1 MQQSSGSIGSLAAA
15 LARAQVELINPEKSM
30 VATIRPEGR
39 GAAEQIFR
47 YAPLSDGLNIIRKT
61 LGQHEIATV
70 QSTLVDETA
79 GLIRLKTVLAHSSGE
94 WISSDWPVCPL
105 EDLASPKR
113 MGAALTYARRYA
125 LFALVGIAGE
135 DDLDAP
141 DLHVAEPVDPRG
153 THAVSH
159 HRPRP
164 NGGDGQLGQ
173 KSSAK
178 PRSEPSPAPADSG
191 LRRKLSAVLR
201 DQLLR
206 DVGNLNSAEGA
217 AVWAR
222 RILPAKNTLHE
233 ADARQV
239 EEAFEAKL
247 TAINGQSN
255 GASVGAGHDVPQAKP
270 TSGEVAPATLA
281 ATGQAAEA
289 IDKSKLVHP
298 ESRRIRDKDHLRFV
312 STQPCLI
319 CGRTPADPHHLR
331 FAQSRA
337 LGRKVSDEWVVALCR
352 GHHREV
358 HRHGDERGWWEKSGI
373 DPNVAARSLWLQSH
387 PIRSI

>member
-30 VATIRPEGR
+30 VATIRPEGK

-70 QSTLVDETA
+70 QSTSVDQTA
-79 GLIRLKTVLAHSSGE
+79 GLIRLNTVLAHSSGE

-141 DLHVAEPVDPRG
+141 DLHVAEPIDARG
-153 THAVSH
+153 AHAVSH

-164 NGGDGQLGQ
+164 NGGDGKLDQ
-173 KSSAK
+173 KPSAK
-178 PRSEPSPAPADSG
+178 PRAEPSPALADSG

-206 DVGNLNSAEGA
+206 DVGNLSSAEGA

-222 RILPAKNTLHE
+222 RILPAKNTLHA

-255 GASVGAGHDVPQAKP
+255 SASLGDGLEVPQAKL
-270 TSGEVAPATLA
+270 TSGEVAPARLA

-289 IDKSKLVHP
+289 IDKSDLVHP
-298 ESRRIRDKDHLRFV
+298 EPRRIRDKDHLRFV
-312 STQPCLI
+312 ATQPCLV

-358 HRHGDERGWWEKSGI
+358 HRHGDERAWWKKAGI
-373 DPNVAARSLWLQSH
+373 DPNVTARSLWLQSH
-387 PIRSI
+387 PTRSI

>member
-1 MQQSSGSIGSLAAA
+1 MEHSSGSIGSLAAA

-47 YAPLSDGLNIIRKT
+47 YAPLSDGLRIIRKT

-70 QSTLVDETA
+70 QSTSVDESV

-105 EDLASPKR
+105 EELASPRR

-141 DLHVAEPVDPRG
+141 DLHVAEPVDPQG
-153 THAVSH
+153 AHAISN

-173 KSSAK
+173 KPSAK
-178 PRSEPSPAPADSG
+178 PWAEPSPALPDSG

-206 DVGNLNSAEGA
+206 DLENLNSAEGA

-233 ADARQV
+233 PDARQV
-239 EEAFEAKL
+239 EQAFEAKL
-247 TAINGQSN
+247 TAINST
-255 GASVGAGHDVPQAKP
+255 SVGDV
-270 TSGEVAPATLA
+270 
-281 ATGQAAEA
+281 
-289 IDKSKLVHP
+289 
-298 ESRRIRDKDHLRFV
+298 
-312 STQPCLI
+312 
-319 CGRTPADPHHLR
+319 
-331 FAQSRA
+331 
-337 LGRKVSDEWVVALCR
+337 
-352 GHHREV
+352 
-358 HRHGDERGWWEKSGI
+358 
-373 DPNVAARSLWLQSH
+373 
-387 PIRSI
+387 

>member
-1 MQQSSGSIGSLAAA
+1 

-30 VATIRPEGR
+30 VATILPEGR
-39 GAAEQIFR
+39 GAIEQIFR

-61 LGQHEIATV
+61 LGQHEIVTV
-70 QSTLVDETA
+70 QSTSLDQTA

-141 DLHVAEPVDPRG
+141 DLHVAEPVDARG
-153 THAVSH
+153 AHVVPHQLT
-159 HRPRP
+159 RP
-164 NGGDGQLGQ
+164 NGGNGQLGQ
-173 KSSAK
+173 KPSAK
-178 PRSEPSPAPADSG
+178 RWAEPSPAPSDSE

-206 DVGNLNSAEGA
+206 DLGNLNSAEGA

-239 EEAFEAKL
+239 EEAFEATL
-247 TAINGQSN
+247 TAING
-255 GASVGAGHDVPQAKP
+255 
-270 TSGEVAPATLA
+270 
-281 ATGQAAEA
+281 
-289 IDKSKLVHP
+289 
-298 ESRRIRDKDHLRFV
+298 
-312 STQPCLI
+312 
-319 CGRTPADPHHLR
+319 
-331 FAQSRA
+331 
-337 LGRKVSDEWVVALCR
+337 
-352 GHHREV
+352 
-358 HRHGDERGWWEKSGI
+358 
-373 DPNVAARSLWLQSH
+373 
-387 PIRSI
+387 